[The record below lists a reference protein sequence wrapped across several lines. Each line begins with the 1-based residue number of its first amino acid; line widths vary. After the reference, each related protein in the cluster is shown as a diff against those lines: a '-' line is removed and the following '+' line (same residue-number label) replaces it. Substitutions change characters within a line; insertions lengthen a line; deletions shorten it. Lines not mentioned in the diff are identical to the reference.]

1 MKKYLMIILV
11 LACCTS
17 EQRQVAND
25 SKSGVP
31 EAQKLQVPEYMVGKW
46 KLVSLISYEKG
57 DTSRITPED
66 AGVSLVSIN
75 NADGSFTDIL
85 NGKETKGVFYLKSD
99 TAIFDYDN
107 DTKRLFTYSF
117 SNDTLYYTG
126 RINGLLMTSAFMIDK

>member
-1 MKKYLMIILV
+1 M
-11 LACCTS
+11 
-17 EQRQVAND
+17 AND